1 MLHRPQLP
9 STSFHH
15 IQSLLNVLVCY
26 FESVTC
32 KRNTPT
38 GEQFIFLCCPNA
50 RTFSH
55 RSRARQTTDVDTL
68 RFCLS
73 AECKRSPFHFICPNM
88 LPYSVAWCREAFLR
102 SSGHLATRQAKCS
115 STPKMSSS
123 LSLKAIFFWQPWHSC
138 SQLIIDAH
146 VGRKKWTI
154 LLLIVQFYCCFKPA
168 AVLSEVLEFQPSPT
182 LFSKSYYPR
191 WSPAASGILYKLC
204 QLTSVPSPL
213 HEEFSALQRSGQFF
227 LISSQKIRTWREQDE
242 RNNSKDFDLDSRRP
256 ETLKLTR
263 IYTIRP
269 LMAAGQ
275 RWFLD
280 VWEGQLTSWRC
291 WGR

>member
-1 MLHRPQLP
+1 MPERSRIARGLVKQQTSTP
-9 STSFHH
+9 SASACQPSANVPLFTS
-15 IQSLLNVLVCY
+15 
-26 FESVTC
+26 SVQT
-32 KRNTPT
+32 
-38 GEQFIFLCCPNA
+38 CCPIQWHGVE
-50 RTFSH
+50 RPSCVLQDTWQP
-55 RSRARQTTDVDTL
+55 ARQSVPPPPKCRAHFPSKRFFLTALAFMFSTHNWCSCWKEKVDN
-68 RFCLS
+68 FF
-73 AECKRSPFHFICPNM
+73 RS
-88 LPYSVAWCREAFLR
+88 
-102 SSGHLATRQAKCS
+102 
-115 STPKMSSS
+115 
-123 LSLKAIFFWQPWHSC
+123 
-138 SQLIIDAH
+138 
-146 VGRKKWTI
+146 
-154 LLLIVQFYCCFKPA
+154 LLLIVRFYCCFKPA

>member
-1 MLHRPQLP
+1 MPESLEGSSNNRRQHPPLLPVSRVQTFPFSLHLSKHVALFSGMVSRGLPAFFRTPGNPPGKVFLHPQNVKLTFP
-9 STSFHH
+9 
-15 IQSLLNVLVCY
+15 QS
-26 FESVTC
+26 
-32 KRNTPT
+32 
-38 GEQFIFLCCPNA
+38 
-50 RTFSH
+50 
-55 RSRARQTTDVDTL
+55 D
-68 RFCLS
+68 
-73 AECKRSPFHFICPNM
+73 
-88 LPYSVAWCREAFLR
+88 
-102 SSGHLATRQAKCS
+102 
-115 STPKMSSS
+115 
-123 LSLKAIFFWQPWHSC
+123 FFWQPWHSC

-146 VGRKKWTI
+146 VGRKKWTFFFRS

-168 AVLSEVLEFQPSPT
+168 AVLSEVQEFQPSPT

-263 IYTIRP
+263 IYTICP

-291 WGR
+291 RGR

>member
-1 MLHRPQLP
+1 MPESLEGSSNNRRQHPPLLPVSRVQTFPFSLHLSKHVALFSGMVSRGLPAFFRTPGNPPGKVFLHPQNVKLTFP
-9 STSFHH
+9 QSDFFLTALAFMFSTHNWCSCWKE
-15 IQSLLNVLVCY
+15 NV
-26 FESVTC
+26 
-32 KRNTPT
+32 
-38 GEQFIFLCCPNA
+38 
-50 RTFSH
+50 
-55 RSRARQTTDVDTL
+55 D
-68 RFCLS
+68 
-73 AECKRSPFHFICPNM
+73 
-88 LPYSVAWCREAFLR
+88 
-102 SSGHLATRQAKCS
+102 
-115 STPKMSSS
+115 
-123 LSLKAIFFWQPWHSC
+123 IFFRS
-138 SQLIIDAH
+138 
-146 VGRKKWTI
+146 
-154 LLLIVQFYCCFKPA
+154 LLLIVRFYCCFKPA